1 MDLASLKHNLVN
13 SIKILGF
20 PGSIVVK
27 NLPANAGDARDSG
40 LIPGL
45 GKSPRGGN
53 GNPLQYSCL
62 EKSLDR
68 GAWQTTVHEV
78 AKSQT

>member
-1 MDLASLKHNLVN
+1 MDLAPFKHNLIN

-27 NLPANAGDARDSG
+27 NLPANAGDTKDSG

-53 GNPLQYSCL
+53 GNPVRYSCL
-62 EKSLDR
+62 ENPMERSLV
-68 GAWQTTVHEV
+68 GY
-78 AKSQT
+78 SP